1 MYFPNT
7 KRVIAALLL
16 FSMMCSFPSCSE
28 NSSKESSD
36 SVITLTDQAGREV
49 VLNEPAESVVSCYYV
64 TSYAML
70 SLGLSDRIVGI
81 ENKADKRAIYSMI
94 DPDIASLPQVG
105 SLKECNVEAIAALN
119 PDIVLMPVK
128 LTEHAETLSS
138 LGIPVLIV
146 DPETQENLNGM
157 LTLIGEACGVP
168 DRAKAL
174 ISYYDEKTELIN
186 SYTEGK
192 DTPTVYMGGNSSYM
206 TTAPAGM
213 YQNGLIE
220 LAGGENAGKEL
231 DGDYWTE
238 VSYETIL
245 AMHPDVIVLP
255 SGADYTVEDICS
267 DSQLEALDAVKNE
280 KVYAMP
286 SAFEEWDSPIPSG
299 ILGTLWLTSVLH
311 SDVYTDEMF
320 QKDVTEFYQIFYG
333 FTPDISLLN
342 K

>member
-1 MYFPNT
+1 MKFTNK
-7 KRVIAALLL
+7 KRIIAVFLL
-16 FSMMCSFPSCSE
+16 SGMMCSLTACGE
-28 NSSKESSD
+28 NTSNESTTSA
-36 SVITLTDQAGREV
+36 ITLIDQAGREV
-49 VLNEPAESVVSCYYV
+49 VLDKPAESVVSCYYV

-81 ENKADKRAIYSMI
+81 ENKADKRAIYSMT
-94 DPDIASLPQVG
+94 DPDIASLTQVG

-119 PDIVLMPVK
+119 PDVVLMPVK
-128 LTEHAETLSS
+128 LTEHAETLTS

-157 LTLIGEACGVP
+157 LTLIGEACGVS
-168 DRAKAL
+168 DRAEAL
-174 ISYYDEKTELIN
+174 IAYYNEKTELIN

-192 DTPTVYMGGNSSYM
+192 DIPTVYMGGNSSYM

-231 DGDYWTE
+231 EGDYWTE

-245 AMHPDVIVLP
+245 SMAPDVIVLP

-267 DSQLEALDAVKNE
+267 DSQFEALDAVKNE
-280 KVYAMP
+280 NVYVMP

-311 SDVYTDEMF
+311 SDVYTAEMF
-320 QKDVTEFYQIFYG
+320 QKDVTEFYQTFYG
-333 FTPDISLLN
+333 FTPDVSLLN